1 MATGTVREV
10 TFRYRKG
17 GVGTPHLE
25 SVAPQTVEVIAASD
39 NYDVIN
45 SILTSNGFV
54 PGAGQVGAQRE
65 ILHVGNNRDM
75 ESTAASGYPWLVT
88 WHYEKNGQYLQAYGE
103 KQGLVIAGL
112 QGAAQAG
119 QDSRPDINAILTGIG
134 NLFPTPAGA
143 SIVTTFATIAGRSPI
158 YR

>member
-25 SVAPQTVEVIAASD
+25 GLAPQTVEVIAASD

-45 SILTSNGFV
+45 SILTSNGFT

-75 ESTAASGYPWLVT
+75 ESTASSGYPWQVT
-88 WHYEKNGQYLQAYGE
+88 WHYEKNGQFLQAYGE
-103 KQGLVIAGL
+103 KQGLVIAPL
-112 QGAAQAG
+112 QGAGGNQE
-119 QDSRPDINAILTGIG
+119 SRPDINAILTGIG

-143 SIVTTFATIAGRSPI
+143 SIVTTFATMAGKSLI